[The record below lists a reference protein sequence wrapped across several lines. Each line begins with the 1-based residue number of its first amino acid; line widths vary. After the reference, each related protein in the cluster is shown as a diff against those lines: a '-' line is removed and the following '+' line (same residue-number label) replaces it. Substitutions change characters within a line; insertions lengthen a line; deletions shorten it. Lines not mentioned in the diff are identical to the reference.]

1 MIALLAALLV
11 GCAAAGSPARGT
23 TVNSTLT
30 DQMTMTTG
38 YGGNTGMMGNATLGL
53 ISVDRNSVPSG
64 QVTFVVKN
72 GGLLVHE
79 FVVLQTDVAQDK
91 IRATSSEPGKVDE
104 TGSVGETG
112 ALNAGESKTLTLTLA
127 AGRYVLICN
136 EVGHY
141 EGGMH
146 VAFTVN

>member
-1 MIALLAALLV
+1 MIALFAALVV
-11 GCAAAGSPARGT
+11 GCSAAGAPARGT

-30 DQMTMTTG
+30 DQMTMTG
-38 YGGNTGMMGNATLGL
+38 YGGSTGMMGNASLGL

-64 QVTFVVKN
+64 RVTFVVKN

-79 FVVLQTDVAQDK
+79 FVVLRTEVDHDK
-91 IRATSSEPGKVDE
+91 IPATAREPGKVDE
-104 TGSVGETG
+104 AGSVGEIG
-112 ALNAGESKTLTLTLA
+112 AMNAGESKTLTLTLE
-127 AGRYVLICN
+127 AGHYVLICN

-141 EGGMH
+141 GGGMH

>member
-1 MIALLAALLV
+1 MIALSAALVV
-11 GCAAAGSPARGT
+11 GCGAARVPTRGT

-30 DQMTMTTG
+30 DEMTMTG
-38 YGGNTGMMGNATLGL
+38 YGGNSGMMGNAGRGL
-53 ISVDRNSVPSG
+53 ISIDRAIVPSG

-91 IRATSSEPGKVDE
+91 IGATSGEPGKVDE

-112 ALNAGESKTLTLTLA
+112 AMNAGESTTLTLTLA
-127 AGRYVLICN
+127 AGHYVLMCN

-141 EGGMH
+141 AGGMH
-146 VAFTVN
+146 VGFTVNP

>member
-1 MIALLAALLV
+1 MIALLAAFQV
-11 GCAAAGSPARGT
+11 GCAAAVSPARGT

-38 YGGNTGMMGNATLGL
+38 YGGNTGMMGNSTLGL

-79 FVVLQTDVAQDK
+79 FVVLRTDVAHDK
-91 IRATSSEPGKVDE
+91 IADSSEPGKVDE
-104 TGSVGETG
+104 AGSVGETG
-112 ALNAGESKTLTLTLA
+112 AINAGESKGLTLTLA
-127 AGRYVLICN
+127 AGHYVLMCN

-141 EGGMH
+141 DGGMH
-146 VAFTVN
+146 VGFTVN

>member
-1 MIALLAALLV
+1 MIALVAVLVV
-11 GCAAAGSPARGT
+11 GCTAAGVPARGT

-30 DQMTMTTG
+30 DEMTMTG
-38 YGGNTGMMGNATLGL
+38 YGGTTGMMGNAGRGL
-53 ISVDRNSVPSG
+53 ISVDRSSVPSG

-79 FVVLQTDVAQDK
+79 FVVLQTEVAHDK
-91 IRATSSEPGKVDE
+91 IRAASSEPGKVDE

-127 AGRYVLICN
+127 AGHYVLMCN

-146 VAFTVN
+146 LAFTVN